1 MKTCENTR
9 EQLTEGIVAAEWF
22 MFDKVNNIGGR
33 ADCQDD
39 FATFNIMRR
48 SFLEAFGT
56 DTLALYAADLKQ
68 ALEEGRNLITE
79 KYAYMMEFTNKE
91 YFDEALKSQ
100 LPGISPEKEELVGK
114 IAESFTQCEK
124 AFAQKHPVFSASGRP
139 VSGTGG
145 DMVSSEVYLTGELKT
160 YSRETLASLWQDFLK
175 SEREGRNIV
184 EEIHEATARAYGYS
198 GVEEAERKMAEE

>member
-1 MKTCENTR
+1 M
-9 EQLTEGIVAAEWF
+9 VYV
-22 MFDKVNNIGGR
+22 DKVNNIGGR

-124 AFAQKHPVFSASGRP
+124 AFAQKHPVFSASEGLFPEPAETWSPRRYPYGRAEDLFQGNPRFP
-139 VSGTGG
+139 VAG
-145 DMVSSEVYLTGELKT
+145 LP
-160 YSRETLASLWQDFLK
+160 
-175 SEREGRNIV
+175 
-184 EEIHEATARAYGYS
+184 
-198 GVEEAERKMAEE
+198 